1 MALRIDHISLTR
13 ASPIGAVSISPLAS
27 GDLVIIVGPN
37 GAGKTT
43 ITKLLDSNWHAPKY
57 GALQC
62 VDSSNGVRDDVRA
75 KDVSDARELTF
86 VPSMAL
92 MTKFQGLR
100 DSLSLAAQASRDLD
114 VADLAAAAI
123 KCLQPAN
130 NDVRVAEP
138 PEVAQLR
145 PSLLDADSRLE
156 ALSQGAVR
164 PRTMAEYERLG
175 AALAQRK
182 GVQWTA
188 PSLSPTAERQKA
200 QEVLRPERVTL
211 AGLDELRNAVAPLKD
226 VPSPDQS
233 AASTLDAARAEC
245 REAIDNAVK
254 IVPAV
259 AEASSDDVAD
269 YTNRVIEGLGKAHD
283 AVTKTLM
290 ALDSLRECRLAALKY
305 LEVPAHPD
313 TSACDCPVCAQ
324 SITRSSTIASLK
336 GHIAAASITSTPD
349 EHDMLSTR
357 RQEIEQ
363 LKGSLESARTKLMRA
378 TSSARDEHGALCST
392 FGSFSRALAPAQHWS
407 QEVRE
412 KSSELKAQC
421 ADWLSAHGGAP
432 SRAAVDM
439 AYKIAAAVREAMSE
453 LQRSEDARNQ
463 GLDAARREFDVFER
477 LGTLLELRQ
486 RLDSIQWSID
496 MEQADRNRRRLAQ
509 MKVWIDVLASLEKE
523 HRNRASDAARQV
535 VDDPGVRD
543 RFGRMV
549 QRITAAH
556 PQWGSIMLGQDNGK
570 GSLRSGNED
579 CSDRLSEG
587 QRVLVNIAA
596 TVAVA
601 GKVFEDPEGR
611 AGWLVFDEPTN
622 GLDVAS
628 REAVAEYLGSITNA
642 DLPRQIFVTTFDE
655 RFAEALEKSCQS
667 TGDRHMIRINLERFV
682 PEQQVRPRIHQIG
695 RGRAQENPA

>member
-1 MALRIDHISLTR
+1 MALRVDHISLTR

-43 ITKLLDSNWHAPKY
+43 ITKLLDSNGHAPKY

-62 VDSSNGVRDDVRA
+62 VDSSNGIRDDVRA
-75 KDVSDARELTF
+75 KDVSEARELTF

-123 KCLQPAN
+123 KRLQPAN

-156 ALSQGAVR
+156 AISQGAVR

-188 PSLSPTAERQKA
+188 PPLSPTAGRQAA

-211 AGLDELRNAVAPLKD
+211 AGLDELRNAVAPLKS

-233 AASTLDAARAEC
+233 AASNLDAARAEC
-245 REAIDNAVK
+245 RKAIENAVT

-269 YTNRVIEGLGKAHD
+269 YTNRVVEALGKAHD
-283 AVTKTLM
+283 AVTNNLM
-290 ALDSLRECRLAALKY
+290 ALDSLQECRLAALKY
-305 LEVPAHPD
+305 LKVPAHPD
-313 TSACDCPVCAQ
+313 RSACDCPVCAQ
-324 SITRSSTIASLK
+324 SITRSSTIASLEV
-336 GHIAAASITSTPD
+336 HIDAAKRTSTPD
-349 EHDMLSTR
+349 EHAILSTR
-357 RQEIEQ
+357 RQEIEA
-363 LKGSLESARTKLMRA
+363 LKRALEGARTKLTDA
-378 TSSARDEHGALCST
+378 TSSARDEHKALRRT
-392 FGSFSRALAPAQHWS
+392 FESFSRALNPAQHWS
-407 QEVRE
+407 EDVRA
-412 KSSELKAQC
+412 KSLELKAQC
-421 ADWLSAHGGAP
+421 TQWLSDHGSAP
-432 SRAAVDM
+432 SRTAVDM
-439 AYKIAAAVREAMSE
+439 AYKIADAVREAMNA

-509 MKVWIDVLASLEKE
+509 IKVWIEALRSLEKE
-523 HRNRASDAARQV
+523 HRDRASDAATQV

-543 RFGRMV
+543 RFGRMI
-549 QRITAAH
+549 QRITERH
-556 PQWGSIMLGQDNGK
+556 PQLRTIALGHEKGK
-570 GSLRSGNED
+570 GSLRSDNED

-622 GLDVAS
+622 GLDHAS
-628 REAVAEYLGSITNA
+628 RQAVAEYLGSITKA
-642 DLPRQIFVTTFDE
+642 DLPRQIFVTTFDKC
-655 RFAEALEKSCQS
+655 FAEALEKSCQS
-667 TGDRHMIRINLERFV
+667 TGDRYMIRINLDQFV
-682 PEQQVRPRIHQIG
+682 PGQQVRPRIHQIG
-695 RGRAQENPA
+695 RDRAQENPA